1 MSKHH
6 RLRPVALLLAVAGFL
21 AACGSSGSSSASGSA
36 AASTSGPSVSVA
48 FGYQSTSWGAPIVVA
63 QKMNAWKGLG
73 VNVNT
78 TALTAGTAVTQGIL
92 SGSLQAGSLGS
103 TPFITGAAKGK
114 LVAVAVVAYAGATD
128 AVVARNGSGITSVAD
143 LRGKKIATQIGSSTN
158 DIFVNK
164 IAPAN
169 GLQPGSYT
177 LVNTTFQNMYSELA
191 AGDVDAFLGVD
202 PSPALATY
210 NKVGT
215 IVTTY
220 LKYDPTPLY
229 LTFTQQFVQS
239 HPNAVVRF
247 LEGWLKVD
255 QEFAKH
261 PAQAATLSSA
271 IFATTGVQL
280 PTKVLQES
288 VSAMQVTSAFASN
301 TDQYLTAQAET
312 LVKQGAIPAVPNW
325 SQAINTSFLK
335 KAAKAI
341 GVTLTPPKLQ

>member
-6 RLRPVALLLAVAGFL
+6 HLLPIALLAVGGIL
-21 AACGSSGSSSASGSA
+21 TACGSSGSPSGSGSA
-36 AASTSGPSVSVA
+36 AAPASGPGVSIA

-63 QKMNAWKGLG
+63 QKMNAWKGRG

-128 AVVARNGSGITSVAD
+128 AVVARKGSGITSVAD
-143 LRGKKIATQIGSSTN
+143 LKGKKIATQIGSSTN
-158 DIFVNK
+158 AIFVNK
-164 IAPAN
+164 IAPQN

-210 NKVGT
+210 NKAGS

-239 HPNAVVRF
+239 HPNAVVKF

-255 QEFAKH
+255 QEFAKN
-261 PAQAATLSSA
+261 PAQAASLSSG
-271 IFATTGVQL
+271 IFSKTGVQL
-280 PTKVLQES
+280 PSKVLQES
-288 VSAMQVTSAFASN
+288 VNAMQVTSAFASN
-301 TDQYLTAQAET
+301 TDQYLTAQAQA
-312 LVKQGAIPAVPNW
+312 LVKQGAISAVPNW
-325 SQAINTSFLK
+325 SRAINTTFLN
-335 KAAKAI
+335 KAAKAA